1 MTANTAPTI
10 LVVDDDPRSLELLQR
25 VLQPAGYRVVVAPD
39 GGTAIEILATESPS
53 LALVDL
59 RMPGMTGLEF
69 CARVRALGRA
79 SSPRVV
85 LLTGADDED
94 TRQAAR
100 AAGASDVVTKPFDRA
115 DLLARIAAAVAPTR

>member
-1 MTANTAPTI
+1 MTADPAPTI

-25 VLQPAGYRVVVAPD
+25 VLQPAGYRVLVAPD
-39 GGTAIEILATESPS
+39 GGTAIELLATESPS
-53 LALVDL
+53 VALIDL

-69 CARVRALGRA
+69 CARVRELGRA
-79 SSPRVV
+79 SSLRVV
-85 LLTGADDED
+85 LLTGADDEE

-115 DLLARIAAAVAPTR
+115 DLLARLSRLL